1 MAIFNSLC
9 LSLDEMLGKYP
20 DNVAIVVDVFV
31 NQMRHSR
38 WINEQIVEV
47 LSQFKYYDQPEIR
60 QIIISTIKELV
71 NGEQW

>member
-20 DNVAIVVDVFV
+20 DNATIVVDVFV

-38 WINEQIVEV
+38 WMNEQIVEV

>member
-20 DNVAIVVDVFV
+20 DNAAIVVDVFV